1 MQRPDPDIS
10 QRSTHILRST
20 KKRRPFAVVGMLFA
34 LGLILSVT
42 LYAIYANQTSPNAF
56 SKITTVLHS
65 IVGTSAPA
73 STCTTPSHDPG
84 NSTVSITSGG
94 LQRTM
99 LIHLPPSYGIQPQ
112 ALVINYH
119 GYSSSAQNM
128 AAYSQMPAEADK
140 AGFVLVFPQG
150 IDDPSSWNAGINGQG
165 VPTGTADDVQFTRD
179 MLKFLTKNYCIN
191 SHHIY
196 VAGYSIGGGMAYRVA
211 CTLTN
216 QIAALATVAGAFY
229 HAPGGCQPSR
239 PLPILEIHGQA
250 DGYAPYN
257 GNSYQG
263 MAAVQ
268 VYLNVWLNYDQCTGD
283 PQSIFQQGDVTGITW
298 KHCADGTVVTHY
310 RISDGGHTWPGGGTI
325 SFLGYNTHVINAN
338 EVIWNFFNQYST

>member
-10 QRSTHILRST
+10 QRRTTILRS
-20 KKRRPFAVVGMLFA
+20 KKQRRPLALVGILFA
-34 LGLILSVT
+34 LGVILSVV
-42 LYAIYANQTSPNAF
+42 LYAIYGGQTSSNSF
-56 SKITTVLHS
+56 SKINSIIHS
-65 IVGTSAPA
+65 IAGTAAPTV
-73 STCTTPSHDPG
+73 TCTTPHHDPG
-84 NSTVSITSGG
+84 NSTVTITSAG

-128 AAYSQMPAEADK
+128 ASYSQMPAEADQ
-140 AGFVLVFPQG
+140 AGFVLVFPEG
-150 IDDPSSWNAGINGQG
+150 AGDPESWNAGVNAQG
-165 VPTGTADDVQFTRD
+165 EPTGIADDIQFTRD
-179 MLKFLTKNYCIN
+179 MLKFLTQNYCIN
-191 SHHIY
+191 AHHIY
-196 VAGYSIGGGMAYRVA
+196 VTGYSIGGGMAYRVA
-211 CTLTN
+211 CTFTN

-239 PLPILEIHGQA
+239 PLPVLEIHGQA
-250 DGYAPYN
+250 DGYAPYS
-257 GNSYQG
+257 GNPSAG

-268 VYLNVWLNYDQCTGD
+268 VYLNVWLNHDQCSGD
-283 PQSIFQQGDVTGITW
+283 PQTIFQQGDVTGIAW
-298 KHCADGTVVTHY
+298 KHCARGTIVTHY

-338 EVIWNFFNQYST
+338 VVIWNFFNQYST